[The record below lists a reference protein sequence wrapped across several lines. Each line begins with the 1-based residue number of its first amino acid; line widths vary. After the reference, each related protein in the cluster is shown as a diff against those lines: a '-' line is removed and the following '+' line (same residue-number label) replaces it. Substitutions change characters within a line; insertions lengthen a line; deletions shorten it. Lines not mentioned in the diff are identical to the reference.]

1 MKYTVGI
8 DLGTTHTVVAFAEH
22 GKASAGVQVFDV
34 PQLTSATEQQALP
47 LLPSFLY
54 APAESENLADP
65 FGDAPFTIGS
75 YARRRGQEVPARLV
89 ASAKSW
95 LGHAAVDRRAAILP
109 WGSDA
114 GEVPKVSPVE
124 ASRRLLE
131 HVRRAWDERFPGA
144 PLREQRLV
152 LTVPASF
159 DEAGRELTVE
169 AAEQAGLHVR
179 LLEEPQAAFYDYL
192 TSAGT
197 SGLES
202 LLSEGRERA
211 LVLVCDVGGGTTDL
225 TLIEVREGAGG
236 SVELE
241 RVAVGRHLLLGGDN
255 IDLALAHELEARLVP
270 PPGRL
275 EPARFNQ
282 LTLAC
287 RAAKE
292 RLLSS
297 DAPEA
302 LPISVAGTGSALVGA
317 TLSTRL
323 TRAEVEATVLDGFLP
338 HVARDAKP
346 ERTRAG
352 LLAFGLPYER
362 DPAITRHVAAFFA
375 RQTSARAPDAL
386 LLNGGL
392 FRAPRAAE
400 RLREVVSSW
409 GERPPSLLPHP
420 DPDLAVARGA
430 VGFGL
435 ALDGRGP
442 RIGGGTPQGF
452 YAAVD
457 VKGERRALCVVP
469 RGAREGERHTAEVPG
484 LSLRVG
490 APVRFELFTLD
501 TPERHRPGDVV
512 ALDPERFV
520 ALPPV
525 STVFEAGADSST
537 RREISVGLEGEL
549 SAIGTVD
556 LACVELG
563 ALDPAAARR
572 FRLAFDLRDTRG
584 SQAPESRRSRA
595 PAPSV
600 RPDDTR
606 LAAASDAIDRVFGK
620 SRADV
625 KAREAKDLLRELER
639 LLGEK
644 RGWTADLNR
653 ALFDQIIVHQAARR
667 RSEDHERT
675 FWMLAGYCLRPGFGH
690 PADKARVGKLVPL
703 FETVGSLPESAR
715 VWQQFFIAWRR
726 IAAGLE
732 EPRQVKIRQALD
744 PFLAPAELKLK
755 KPKWKPQAPEEL
767 LELCSWLERVPA
779 ADRAKL
785 GGWLL
790 ERTWTSRDPRLWAA
804 LGRLGAR
811 TPTYASV
818 HHVIATRVAE
828 EWLDHLLRER
838 WHEVPTA
845 PRAAM
850 LLARVTGDRSRDVN
864 EPLRL
869 EVRKR
874 LEAADAP
881 LEWVRAV
888 TEHVALDEGERALW
902 FTEELPVGLRLDAAD

>member
-8 DLGTTHTVVAFAEH
+8 DLGTTHTVVAFAER
-22 GKASAGVQVFDV
+22 GKLGAKVRVFDV
-34 PQLTSATEQQALP
+34 PQLTSATEEQALP

-54 APAESENLADP
+54 APAESENVPDP
-65 FGDAPFTIGS
+65 YGDAPFVIGS

-114 GEVPKVSPVE
+114 SDVPKVSPVE

-131 HVRRAWDERFPGA
+131 HVRRAWDARFPEA
-144 PLREQRLV
+144 PLAEQQLI

-159 DEAGRELTVE
+159 DEVGRELTLE
-169 AAEQAGLHVR
+169 AAEQAGLRVR

-192 TSAGT
+192 SSAGT
-197 SGLES
+197 SELEG
-202 LLSEGRERA
+202 LLSGGRTSA

-225 TLIEVREGAGG
+225 TLIEVRAKDGG

-241 RVAVGRHLLLGGDN
+241 RLAVGRHLLLGGDN
-255 IDLALAHELEARLVP
+255 IDLALAHELEARLVTP
-270 PPGRL
+270 PERL
-275 EPARFNQ
+275 DPARFNQ

-292 RLLSS
+292 KLLAP
-297 DAPEA
+297 DAPES
-302 LPISVAGTGSALVGA
+302 LPISVAGSGSALVGS
-317 TLSTRL
+317 TLSIEL
-323 TRAEVEATVLDGFLP
+323 TRAEVETSVLDGFLP
-338 HVARDAKP
+338 VVSRDAKP
-346 ERTRAG
+346 DRARTG

-375 RQTSARAPDAL
+375 RQTSERAPDAL

-392 FRAPRAAE
+392 FRAAKAAA
-400 RLREVVSSW
+400 RLREVVSGW
-409 GERPPSLLPHP
+409 GERPLRLLPHP

-430 VGFGL
+430 VAFGL
-435 ALDGRGP
+435 ALDGHGP

-469 RGAREGERHTAEVPG
+469 RGAREGERHVAEVPG
-484 LSLRVG
+484 LSLRIG

-520 ALPPV
+520 PLPPV
-525 STVFEAGADSST
+525 STVFEAGAASST
-537 RREISVGLEGEL
+537 RRELAVGLEGEL

-556 LACVELG
+556 LSCVEIG
-563 ALDPAAARR
+563 APDLASARR
-572 FRLAFDLRDTRG
+572 FRLAFDLRARE
-584 SQAPESRRSRA
+584 SSAQESRRSRA

-600 RPDDTR
+600 RPDDKR
-606 LAAASDAIDRVFGK
+606 LAAASEAIDRVFGK
-620 SRADV
+620 SRSDV
-625 KAREAKDLLRELER
+625 KPREAKDLLRELER

-644 RGWTADLNR
+644 RTWTADLNR
-653 ALFDQIIVHQAARR
+653 ALFDLVILHHAARR

-690 PADKARVGKLVPL
+690 PADKARVAKLVPL
-703 FETVGSLPESAR
+703 FESIGSLPESPR

-732 EPRQVKIRQALD
+732 EPRQVKIRKTLD

-779 ADRAKL
+779 RDRAEL
-785 GGWLL
+785 GSWVL

-838 WHEVPTA
+838 WSEVPTA
-845 PRAAM
+845 TRAAM
-850 LLARVTGDRSRDVN
+850 LLARVTGDRARDVN

-869 EVRKR
+869 EVKKR
-874 LEAADAP
+874 LEQAQAP
-881 LEWVRAV
+881 AEWIRAV

-902 FTEELPVGLRLDAAD
+902 FTEELPVGLRLDAPE